1 MKKILIYGIDIVIIL
16 KFKVV
21 RYMYYKRLCM
31 FNGKIFDNCFE
42 KEFFKLYLLLCMFDF
57 FKKILYI
64 CI

>member
-31 FNGKIFDNCFE
+31 FNGKIFDNYFE
-42 KEFFKLYLLLCMFDF
+42 KEFFKLLMIMYV
-57 FKKILYI
+57 
-64 CI
+64 